1 MSQQPNA
8 PAAVEPTW
16 TWGSSAV
23 LSLSRALGLSQ
34 SVQLA
39 QVTLPEPAVCSL
51 YFTASARITDPAH
64 TTVNQL
70 TLNLI
75 QGVGRV
81 AVPRQVSFAGQPSD
95 LSPIEWTMPFVP
107 LHSLQVNV
115 DASADLFFQAE
126 GGEID
131 ITMYFVIS
139 PITRI
144 PQKIQK
150 LQFGMAL
157 PGEADSMDDELL
169 ENLEGEAPSV
179 AEIMGKEADHRVHGD
194 DGDDD
199 GGDEPQ
205 EAPAWMLDLVDALT
219 QRLGRQPKR
228 SELKAAVDR
237 LRERQARRGR

>member
-1 MSQQPNA
+1 MSA
-8 PAAVEPTW
+8 PDVVEPTW

-51 YFTASARITDPAH
+51 YFSASARITDPAH
-64 TTVNQL
+64 TTVNVL

-131 ITMYFVIS
+131 IQMYFVIS

-144 PQKIQK
+144 PQHIQK
-150 LQFGMAL
+150 LQFGMAM
-157 PGEADSMDDELL
+157 PGEADSLDDELL

-179 AEIMGKEADHRVHGD
+179 AEIMGKEADQRVHGD
-194 DGDDD
+194 DNDD
-199 GGDEPQ
+199 GGDDPQ
-205 EAPAWMLDLVDALT
+205 AVPAWMMDLVDALT
-219 QRLGRQPKR
+219 QRLGRAPKR
-228 SELKAAVDR
+228 AELRAAVER
-237 LRERQARRGR
+237 MRERAARKR

>member
-1 MSQQPNA
+1 MTAPNV
-8 PAAVEPTW
+8 VEPTW

-23 LSLSRALGLSQ
+23 LQLSRALGLSQ

-39 QVTLPEPAVCSL
+39 QVSLPEPAVCSL
-51 YFTASARITDPAH
+51 YFTASARISDPAH

-115 DASADLFFQAE
+115 DASADLTFQAE

-131 ITMYFVIS
+131 IQMYFVIS

-150 LQFGMAL
+150 LQFGMAT

-179 AEIMGKEADHRVHGD
+179 AEIMGKEADQRVHGD
-194 DGDDD
+194 AGDDD

-205 EAPAWMLDLVDALT
+205 DVPAWMLDLVDALT
-219 QRLGRQPKR
+219 ARLGRAPKR